1 MIKTARPSGILII
14 SLGKVD
20 RKRLERE
27 GHFCRQFEVIEK
39 SMMIHRYLLRLSAAV
54 LFVCILGACCAADN
68 DDTVGKE
75 EVQIKEKTKP
85 THSKRVFGKAI
96 KTQF

>member
-1 MIKTARPSGILII
+1 
-14 SLGKVD
+14 
-20 RKRLERE
+20 
-27 GHFCRQFEVIEK
+27 
-39 SMMIHRYLLRLSAAV
+39 MMIHRYLLQLYAAV

-75 EVQIKEKTKP
+75 EVQIEEKTKP

>member
-20 RKRLERE
+20 RKRLLRK
-27 GHFCRQFEVIEK
+27 GHFCRQFDFIEK

-54 LFVCILGACCAADN
+54 LFFCILGACCAADN

-85 THSKRVFGKAI
+85 TYNKRVFGKAS